1 MSSSNRTN
9 IPNSLNE
16 HWMPFSSNKDF
27 KKNPRIIV
35 KAEGIHLHT
44 HDGKTLIDGSSGLY
58 CNPLGHGR
66 KEIIE
71 AIKNQL
77 ENLDYTMPFQQGYG
91 GSFELATM
99 IAQKT
104 PEDLNKILKVK
115 PQDKIFARCDSF
127 PSFDRKLSSQ
137 FDQTNDLFSK
147 LNDSFDLETS
157 NYFQTGIL
165 YFDTS
170 IISKNTKKD
179 LLELA
184 KEYPISITNEQGI
197 MNLYFKFIK
206 NLLLKIL
213 LML

>member
-1 MSSSNRTN
+1 MSTSFQTK

-35 KAEGIHLHT
+35 KAEGIYLHT

-104 PEDLNKILKVK
+104 PEDLNSIFYTNCGSTAVETAIKIAVNTSD
-115 PQDKIFARCDSF
+115 QFA
-127 PSFDRKLSSQ
+127 L
-137 FDQTNDLFSK
+137 
-147 LNDSFDLETS
+147 TS
-157 NYFQTGIL
+157 AL
-165 YFDTS
+165 
-170 IISKNTKKD
+170 
-179 LLELA
+179 
-184 KEYPISITNEQGI
+184 
-197 MNLYFKFIK
+197 
-206 NLLLKIL
+206 
-213 LML
+213 